1 MFEVMLVDDQ
11 EPFRRL
17 ARSMLERDQEF
28 RVVAEASSGVEAL
41 RLMERVSPDLVLMDV
56 QMQPVNGFEAARLIL
71 GRYSKV
77 KIVLTSM
84 NADNE
89 YVRLAR
95 EIGALAFIPKK
106 DLRTSTLRQ
115 ALQG

>member
-11 EPFRRL
+11 AAFRRL
-17 ARSMLERDQEF
+17 ARSLLERDEEF

-41 RLMERVSPDLVLMDV
+41 SLMERISPDLVLMDV
-56 QMQPVNGFEAARLIL
+56 QMQPMDGFEVARLML
-71 GRYSKV
+71 GRYSRV

-84 NADNE
+84 NSDNE
-89 YVRLAR
+89 YARLAR

-115 ALQG
+115 ALQS